1 MMTDS
6 KSNSDVCEIFC
17 SDPEKVSRL
26 KEVMHQAKGLGNL
39 YKGLSDETRATIL
52 FCLSKEEL
60 CVCDVASIMGM
71 SVQAVSHH
79 LRLLRTMNLVKY
91 RKDGKLAYYSLDDEH
106 ISNLIHEG
114 IAHIQEHS
122 SGNPR

>member
-1 MMTDS
+1 MSDN

-17 SDPEKVSRL
+17 FNPEKVKRL
-26 KEVMHQAKGLGNL
+26 KQGLYQAKGLGNL
-39 YKGLSDETRATIL
+39 FKGLSDETRASIL

-71 SVQAVSHH
+71 SIQAVSHH

-91 RKDGKLAYYSLDDEH
+91 RKDGKLVYYSLDDEH
-106 ISNLIHEG
+106 ISSLIYAG
-114 IAHIQEHS
+114 MAHLQEHLS
-122 SGNPR
+122 ENPG